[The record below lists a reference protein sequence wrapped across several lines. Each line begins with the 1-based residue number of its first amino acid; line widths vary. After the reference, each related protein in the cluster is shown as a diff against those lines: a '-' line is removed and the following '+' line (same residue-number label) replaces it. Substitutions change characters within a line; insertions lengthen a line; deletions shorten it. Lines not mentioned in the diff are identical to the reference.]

1 MSKELY
7 KQSETVNIKRSQI
20 KFATYNPKK
29 HSKQQVDEIKSN
41 MKRVAFL
48 GGIVWNELTGNL
60 VDGHKRVQALDLL
73 HKYDGNP
80 QADYLIKVE
89 KISLAEKIE
98 KEQNIFQARSQ
109 TEFDQELMRDLVP
122 QIDYQ
127 NAGLDLYDLNL
138 YGIDISPFEHEP
150 DFSPINQPI
159 LEKKEAVKAAKQQIQ
174 EKAQEKVQNLDSYL
188 TLSFGSRKAKSA
200 FMLRFGF
207 HPLEKFIKGETFS
220 QMIERIE

>member
-7 KQSETVNIKRSQI
+7 KQSETVNIRRSQI

-29 HSKQQVDEIKSN
+29 HSKEQIDEIKRN

-48 GGIVWNELTGNL
+48 VGIVWNELTGNL

-80 QADYLIKVE
+80 KTDYPVKIE
-89 KISLAEKIE
+89 KISLEEKTE
-98 KEQNIFQARSQ
+98 KEQNIFQTRSL
-109 TEFDQELMRDLVP
+109 TDFDQELMRDLVP

-138 YGIDISPFEHEP
+138 YDIDYNRQNQISF
-150 DFSPINQPI
+150 F
-159 LEKKEAVKAAKQQIQ
+159 
-174 EKAQEKVQNLDSYL
+174 
-188 TLSFGSRKAKSA
+188 
-200 FMLRFGF
+200 
-207 HPLEKFIKGETFS
+207 
-220 QMIERIE
+220 